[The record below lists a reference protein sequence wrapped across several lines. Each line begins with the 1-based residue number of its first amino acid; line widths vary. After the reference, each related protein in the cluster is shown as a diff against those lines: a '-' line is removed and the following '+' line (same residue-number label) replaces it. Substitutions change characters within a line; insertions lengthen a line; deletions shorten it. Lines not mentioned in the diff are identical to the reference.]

1 MYVPFGSCTL
11 SSLEALL
18 REQRGELNSRQT
30 SDALQL
36 NKRPLHPLSLH
47 ITTRWAT
54 AVHRGDMAF
63 VNQTTSFWF
72 ATKTVSG
79 DRSLYPNND
88 FLCGVNG
95 KPSCLRSAPGR
106 RRTRLEMCDDLGAK
120 ESSRGHSLTPELL
133 VIVEKYLKELAKV
146 QSTPAYLDGVL
157 HTLANI
163 QGETILLP
171 GDRQG
176 LHPFLIPLTRAN
188 STGAVTGL
196 LRWPT
201 PPPSMEVPVVRS
213 IPNDLGLELLA
224 PSCKQFVTRALAT
237 ADFGG
242 KSDTASSI
250 RRGCSL
256 ALAYQDGDVDKAG
269 FGLERYLL
277 VNVGP
282 FPDIYE
288 GLARF
293 HLAKGDDKSGLVAC
307 ERAATVFPGWGRA
320 HVFHSQVLMELGREP
335 EARDAARFGLQ
346 MPLWTLG
353 NRSAVRALERIAGYV
368 DESSLGKIY
377 RRLFEDLRE
386 NEIAEGKAPQQVALD
401 RAAYLLDL
409 GVAEGSSS
417 IWDDSVREKL
427 AELYR
432 EAGLPDVATFVQ
444 Y

>member
-1 MYVPFGSCTL
+1 M
-11 SSLEALL
+11 SSVSAGRNL
-18 REQRGELNSRQT
+18 
-30 SDALQL
+30 DL
-36 NKRPLHPLSLH
+36 NK
-47 ITTRWAT
+47 
-54 AVHRGDMAF
+54 
-63 VNQTTSFWF
+63 
-72 ATKTVSG
+72 
-79 DRSLYPNND
+79 D
-88 FLCGVNG
+88 FLCGVDG
-95 KPSCLRSAPGR
+95 KPSCLRSTSGR
-106 RRTRLEMCDDLGAK
+106 RRSWLKMCDDSGTK
-120 ESSRGHSLTPELL
+120 ENIKGHSLTPELL
-133 VIVEKYLKELAKV
+133 VIFEKYLRELAKV
-146 QSTPAYLDGVL
+146 PSTPAYLDGVL
-157 HTLANI
+157 HILANI
-163 QGETILLP
+163 QGETTLLP

-176 LHPFLIPLTRAN
+176 LHPFLIPLTRSN

-224 PSCKQFVTRALAT
+224 PSCKQFVTRALAS

-250 RRGCSL
+250 RHGCSL

-269 FGLERYLL
+269 YGLERFLL
-277 VNVGP
+277 MNVGP
-282 FPDIYE
+282 FPDVYE

-293 HLAKGDDKSGLVAC
+293 HLAKGDDKSGLVTC

-320 HVFHSQVLMELGREP
+320 HVFHSQVLTELGREA

-353 NRSAVRALERIAGYV
+353 NRSAVRVLERIAGYV

-377 RRLFEDLRE
+377 RRLFEDLRK
-386 NEIAEGKAPQQVALD
+386 NEIAEGKAPEQVALD

-409 GVAEGSSS
+409 GVAEGSST
-417 IWDDSVREKL
+417 WDDSVREQL